1 MDDDDDDDDE
11 TRENDE
17 TLSTSMC
24 GHFSAIMA
32 IVGPPTY
39 PAPMQHTV
47 FFFLRRSR
55 EREKAAMMSEQ
66 ISETIDRASR
76 NRNGNAMVSTLR
88 RARCLRHHNPKRDE
102 KNNTDEESATKE

>member
-47 FFFLRRSR
+47 CFLRRSR

-76 NRNGNAMVSTLR
+76 NRNGNAMSST
-88 RARCLRHHNPKRDE
+88 PQ
-102 KNNTDEESATKE
+102 SAA

>member
-1 MDDDDDDDDE
+1 MDDDDDDDE

-47 FFFLRRSR
+47 FFFASFER
-55 EREKAAMMSEQ
+55 ERESGDDVR
-66 ISETIDRASR
+66 T
-76 NRNGNAMVSTLR
+76 NLR
-88 RARCLRHHNPKRDE
+88 D
-102 KNNTDEESATKE
+102 D